1 MKRVVVLMAL
11 FVLVAGVVVDAYAA
25 DKPRIGVLRFTN
37 HTRAA
42 WWGGT
47 AGSELQDMLIN
58 ELASTKA
65 FSVLE
70 RQELDKVISEQKLSE
85 SGLVDEK
92 TRLRPGRIKV
102 AKYLIAATVSS
113 YQENTSGSDSGIS
126 AFGFSIGGKKEQAYI
141 AVDLKVLDTETG
153 EVADSRTVEANSSGG
168 GMRVSGGLFGV
179 HGNLGKYEKT
189 PAGKAIRACIIE
201 ISEYLECSLANPDS
215 DCMKKYAAKE
225 SKRRE
230 KTKKAITLDE

>member
-1 MKRVVVLMAL
+1 MKRLVLLVAL
-11 FVLVAGVVVDAYAA
+11 FILTAGVVDAYAA
-25 DKPRIGVLRFTN
+25 EKPRVGVLRFTN
-37 HTRAA
+37 HTTAS
-42 WWGGT
+42 WWGRT
-47 AGSELQDMLIN
+47 AGTELQDMLIN

-70 RQELDKVISEQKLSE
+70 RKELDKVISEQKLSE

-113 YQENTSGSDSGIS
+113 FEEKTAGSDAGVS
-126 AFGFSIGGKKEQAYI
+126 FMGFSVGGKKDQAYI

-168 GMRVSGGLFGV
+168 GLRLSGGLFGV

-201 ISEYLECSLANPDS
+201 ISEYLECSLANQDS
-215 DCMKKYAAKE
+215 DCLKKYAAKE
-225 SKRRE
+225 TKRRE